1 MNNYKIIKFKEDKFE
16 MDVNVSPEED
26 TVWLTQEQIS
36 HLFERDKTVITRH
49 INKIYREKELDKE
62 STSAKNA
69 SVPLTRNRKY
79 ETYLYN
85 LDVIISVGY
94 RVKSKRG
101 VLFRKWANNVLKE
114 YLIKGYAIDKN
125 RSLITKENYLNLY
138 EEVSSLRHEVKDLKK
153 QIEIF
158 NPNEK
163 VLVENQIYTAFVYI
177 NALLRSAEKKII
189 IVDGYL
195 DDSSLEFFVN
205 VNRNID
211 IKLITHKTNRF
222 SESVLNRFKEEFTN
236 TTIIESKS
244 FHDRFVIVDE
254 TVYSIGSSLNS
265 LGKALTT
272 IKLLENTNA
281 NDIVSNIL
289 KQKKTDH

>member
-1 MNNYKIIKFKEDKFE
+1 MDNYKIIKFKENKFE
-16 MDVNVSPEED
+16 IDVNVSPEED
-26 TVWLTQEQIS
+26 TVWLTQEQIAR
-36 HLFERDKTVITRH
+36 LFERDKTVITRH
-49 INKIYREKELDKE
+49 INNIYREKELDKE

-69 SVPLTRNRKY
+69 SMPLTLNRKY

-138 EEVSSLRHEVKDLKK
+138 EEVSSLRREVKDLKK

-158 NPNEK
+158 NPIEK

-177 NALLRSAEKKII
+177 NALLRSAEKRII

-195 DDSSLEFFVN
+195 DDGSLEFFVN

-211 IKLITHKTNRF
+211 ITLITHKTNRF
-222 SESVLNRFKEEFTN
+222 TQQTIKRFKDEFIN
-236 TTIIESKS
+236 TTIIENKS
-244 FHDRFVIVDE
+244 FHDRFLIIDE
-254 TVYSIGSSLNS
+254 TVYSLGTSLNN
-265 LGKALTT
+265 LGRKLTT
-272 IKLLENTNA
+272 ITLLDNTNA
-281 NDIVSNIL
+281 NDLVKCVL
-289 KQKKTDH
+289 K